1 MGGIAV
7 KIGLISL
14 FVKLGV
20 KILPVFLKLLKSAKS
35 LKAVLA
41 LASFGL
47 WELFF
52 SWQFAVLLMLTIF
65 IHESGHVWAMRRMG
79 MKTKGFYFVPLLGGA
94 AVPDDMF
101 PSRGS
106 ESYVAIMGPIW
117 GGLMIIPVFAIW
129 YATENPLWAGIIGW
143 IAMINLFNLLPILPL
158 DGGRILRSIA
168 FSFSRKIGFVLVGAG
183 IVLGAYI
190 SFKAGLLL
198 FVFLFF
204 MGGLEILIEIWGAKK
219 VRKFNSKLAFLQE
232 VFPGVK
238 RDEMILAC
246 NEDENKDQ
254 MEKLFEALSWDNM
267 DKICASLTKICPSEE
282 DSFFRYSWER
292 NHYHSAMDAKQM
304 VTHQYHIAAHIMDW
318 LYKGYAVD
326 MRKLLR
332 LFQNPM
338 SGGMAMYSAAAYCAV
353 AGLLYYAMHLTR
365 HIPGSQAALAIF
377 Q

>member
-1 MGGIAV
+1 MR
-7 KIGLISL
+7 IGLVSL
-14 FVKLGV
+14 LVKLGA
-20 KILPVFLKLLKSAKS
+20 KILPVFLKLFKGAKS

-65 IHESGHVWAMRRMG
+65 IHESGHVWAMRKMG

-117 GGLMIIPVFAIW
+117 GGLMIIPVLILW
-129 YATENPLWAGIIGW
+129 YATGNPLWAGIIGW

-168 FSFSRKIGFVLVGAG
+168 FSFSRKIGFILVGAG
-183 IVLGAYI
+183 MLFGAFITY
-190 SFKAGLLL
+190 KARLILFAFL
-198 FVFLFF
+198 FVL
-204 MGGLEILIEIWGAKK
+204 GGLEILIEARGAKK
-219 VRKFNSKLAFLQE
+219 VRKFNEKLSFLQK
-232 VFPGVK
+232 VFPGVNLG
-238 RDEMILAC
+238 EVFFIL
-246 NEDENKDQ
+246 NTYDRYSFVDKD
-254 MEKLFEALSWDNM
+254 KFNAALPLDSTDR
-267 DKICASLTKICPSEE
+267 ICLASLIERICTEGNQYTKHPIYLNLNLDLNLAHDREIYQY
-282 DSFFRYSWER
+282 RI
-292 NHYHSAMDAKQM
+292 AK
-304 VTHQYHIAAHIMDW
+304 TIFLW
-318 LYKGYAVD
+318 LNEKYDKNVY
-326 MRKLLR
+326 R
-332 LFQNPM
+332 LFGNPM
-338 SGGMAMYSAAAYCAV
+338 SGRMAAYSAAAYCAV
-353 AGLLYYAMHLTR
+353 AWLLYYAMHLTR